1 MRLVAVLALPEL
13 FLCCSCSCSLLQ
25 AAVFQSLSQVA
36 QGRLEVK
43 DEKR

>member
-1 MRLVAVLALPEL
+1 MRLVAVLAPPEL
-13 FLCCSCSCSLLQ
+13 FLCCSCSLLQ
-25 AAVFQSLSQVA
+25 AAVFQALSQVA

>member
-1 MRLVAVLALPEL
+1 MRLVAVLALSVL

-25 AAVFQSLSQVA
+25 AAVFQALSQVA